1 MSSNNQYKNFINN
14 ITPEHLKNKKF
25 LQDCIEIYTKILQ
38 EYSPYPNIVVFNNDA
53 QKIISKQDIFNSYIK
68 YIIDTIQSS
77 LENPSVVQA
86 LTLQGLA
93 NPDTNI
99 NKMIDLKLL
108 PLSRDLKT
116 TKGLALGIEN
126 AYKVIL
132 NAKIQKLIAD
142 QGIIVSDKQLDDP
155 LAEVKPFEF
164 YVLASMQGTLY
175 NETVAKLS
183 HPVGFKVSYKIEK
196 KVPNLIET
204 VYDMED
210 EFNISANTVLMWADP
225 LELNRRIAGEFNI
238 EDDYTPNREGADQ
251 LDNKIKDDFTF
262 EFDTTNYNNTDIT
275 LDLSDD
281 ISQKYIVQWD
291 L

>member
-1 MSSNNQYKNFINN
+1 MSNNHYKNFINN

-25 LQDCIEIYTKILQ
+25 LNDCIDIYTKVLQ
-38 EYSPYPNIVVFNNDA
+38 EYSPHPNTVVFINDA
-53 QKIISKQDIFNSYIK
+53 QKVVPKQDILNSYIK
-68 YIIDTIQSS
+68 YITDTIQSS

-93 NPDTNI
+93 NPDTNL
-99 NKMIDLKLL
+99 NNMIDLKLL

-116 TKGLALGIEN
+116 TKGLAIGIEN

-132 NAKIQKLIAD
+132 NTKIQKLIAD
-142 QGIIVSDKQLDDP
+142 PGIIVVDKSPEDP

-183 HPVGFKVSYKIEK
+183 HPVGFKVLYKIEK

-204 VYDMED
+204 VYDLED
-210 EFNISANTVLMWADP
+210 DFNISANTVLMWADP
-225 LELNRRIAGEFNI
+225 LELNRRIKGEFNI
-238 EDDYTPNREGADQ
+238 QDDYTPNREGADQ
-251 LDNKIKDDFTF
+251 LDNKFKDDFTF
-262 EFDTTNYNNTDIT
+262 EFDTTTVVNADI
-275 LDLSDD
+275 DLNFDD
-281 ISQKYIVQWD
+281 NVSQKHIVQWD

>member
-1 MSSNNQYKNFINN
+1 MSNNHYKNFINN
-14 ITPEHLKNKKF
+14 ITPEHLKNKK
-25 LQDCIEIYTKILQ
+25 LLNDCIDIYTKILQ
-38 EYSPYPNIVVFNNDA
+38 EYSPHPNTVVFINDA
-53 QKIISKQDIFNSYIK
+53 QKIVPKQDIFNSYIK
-68 YIIDTIQSS
+68 YITDTIQSS

-93 NPDTNI
+93 NPDTNL
-99 NKMIDLKLL
+99 NNMIDLKLL

-116 TKGLALGIEN
+116 TKGLAIGIEN

-132 NAKIQKLIAD
+132 NTKIQKLIAD
-142 QGIIVSDKQLDDP
+142 PGIIVVDKSPEDP

-204 VYDMED
+204 VYDLED
-210 EFNISANTVLMWADP
+210 DFIISANTVLMWADP
-225 LELNRRIAGEFNI
+225 LELNRRIKGEFDI
-238 EDDYTPNREGADQ
+238 QDDYTPNREGADQ
-251 LDNKIKDDFTF
+251 LDNKFKDDFTF
-262 EFDTTNYNNTDIT
+262 EFDTTTVINADI
-275 LDLSDD
+275 DLNFDD
-281 ISQKYIVQWD
+281 NVSQKHIVQWD

>member
-1 MSSNNQYKNFINN
+1 MSSNHYKNFINN

-25 LQDCIEIYTKILQ
+25 LNDCIDIYTKIIQ
-38 EYSPYPNIVVFNNDA
+38 NYSPYPSTVIFNNDK
-53 QKIISKQDIFNSYIK
+53 QKIIPKQDILNAYIK
-68 YIIDTIQSS
+68 YITSTIQSS

-93 NPDTNI
+93 NTDTNLD
-99 NKMIDLKLL
+99 KMLDLKIL

-116 TKGLALGIEN
+116 TKGLAIGIEN
-126 AYKVIL
+126 IYKVIL

-142 QGIIVSDKQLDDP
+142 PGILVLDKAPDDP

-175 NETVAKLS
+175 NATVAKLS
-183 HPVGFKVSYKIEK
+183 HPVGFKVNYKIEK

-204 VYDMED
+204 VYDLED
-210 EFNISANTVLMWADP
+210 EFVISANTILMWADP
-225 LELNRRIAGEFNI
+225 LELNRRIKGDFNI
-238 EDDYTPNREGADQ
+238 EDDYIPNREGADQ
-251 LDNKIKDDFTF
+251 LDNKIKDDFIF
-262 EFDTTNYNNTDIT
+262 EFDTTTHINTDI
-275 LDLSDD
+275 DLTFDD
-281 ISQKYIVQWD
+281 NVSQKHIVQWD